1 MQRLLLAALCLLP
14 SAAIAEQG
22 ETIAG
27 LHGGAHFP
35 GFRSQQ
41 PTDFVLA
48 TWTAGAWAEY
58 GVLDDLFLGGRFV
71 YSRFDALDGGRT
83 TEVDGFDV
91 TGDLR
96 FALET
101 WHPQITARYTLLAG
115 YTVAPRL
122 HVAGGYVWQVVGD
135 QRLDTADGSAAVDG
149 LADEG
154 RGAFTVSA
162 GLMADARLFDL
173 ILVGVGLEYTRLLG
187 DHAWRHA
194 ITAPLTVGVFW

>member
-1 MQRLLLAALCLLP
+1 MPNVA
-14 SAAIAEQG
+14 SAERD
-22 ETIAG
+22 EVIAG

-41 PTDFVLA
+41 STDFLLA

-58 GVLDDLFLGGRFV
+58 GALDYLHLGGRFV

-101 WHPQITARYTLLAG
+101 WHAQFTARYTLLAG
-115 YTVAPRL
+115 YGAAPRL
-122 HVAGGYVWQVVGD
+122 HLAAGYVWQIVGD
-135 QRLDTADGSAAVDG
+135 QRLDTADGSAEVDG

-154 RGAFTVSA
+154 RGALTVTA
-162 GLMADARLFDL
+162 GLMVDYRLFDL
-173 ILVGVGLEYTRLLG
+173 VMLGVGLEYTRLIG